1 MSDINNRVKIQ
12 NIIESQIPSFL
23 NEDSPLFKEFLN
35 QYYISQEHPTGIADI
50 IANLDR
56 YKDLQTYNNELFF
69 TLFVPCTLTEQLLT
83 FDDEIQVNHTIG
95 FPSSYGL
102 LKIGNE
108 IITYTGKT
116 GTSFTGCS
124 RGFSG
129 IDETNN
135 LTNSSILNFVSTQAS
150 DHSLGS
156 TVVNLNL
163 GFYQEL
169 FKKFKSQFLPGFEN
183 RNFIP
188 QVKIKNILS
197 RAVDFYTTKGT
208 DTSYKILFKVLFNS
222 EISLIKPQDYILRP
236 SDDNYFVTRNILVE
250 KVNGSDPLL
259 IQGAD
264 RASLFQ
270 DNGEVGS
277 ASASIYSIEYRPVDE
292 KDLYEIYL
300 DSTSFISN
308 FTTTKKTNITKSA
321 SAFSNTIYVD
331 STVGYPKSGTI
342 FMKGGNTAN
351 GTLTLTYTDKTNT
364 QFLGVSG
371 LIVDAEYG
379 DEVFESNFV
388 YTYDKNNEKIEFRL
402 INVIGEVEYQ
412 NTSNLLVNDKIAL
425 SSFGAELSDKP
436 EFYSWLYNVSTNHKI
451 RTIRKSGD
459 TSGKIYT
466 IVFYDNLSLYIG
478 QKIKLINP
486 DVSNDTEIDGQVV
499 NIISKNTV
507 EVSSNLDA
515 TSKTLLKEIIVLGES
530 DRNHTPSVNN
540 IPVAIQN
547 TYINDSYT
555 SFYVAASGVPN
566 YPLYAKNQVIRTSTP
581 SGVGKTDTLET
592 NIVHNFYTGEKIYY
606 FPSSNSGIKTGIYH
620 VTAIGDNKDSKQVK
634 LSLSKSDLYS
644 NVYINFD
651 RNITSDSFV
660 KLDYENKEV
669 LNQKIFK
676 KFNYI
681 KGDST
686 LKQVADRTTNNRQI
700 GILANG
706 VEVYSPTLFDENI
719 YYGKI
724 DGITVTNSGRGYDV
738 INPPELEITD
748 VSGKNAKGYVNIV
761 GSLSEVKIVT
771 PGVGY
776 QIKPKLTLVGGNGT
790 GAIVEPNLVKSK
802 ITSGFKGD
810 GSGVNPTSNVITF
823 AQKHNFDDGEEISYD
838 SNFNAQISPLKTN
851 ANYYAGVI
859 SPTQIKL
866 YERLEDALKKNN
878 EINLVGISSGFHSF
892 RTLKSKNTITEVRV
906 KNSGSGYSNKSIK
919 VPATLAFDGKTNG
932 VNTFDHYIFAKN
944 HRLKDKD
951 VLRYSTTGT
960 AISGLSTTSEY
971 VATVLDG
978 DTFKLS
984 AIGVGTQFYDVNYE
998 NKRYIKFN
1006 SLGIGTHT
1014 FSYPPIRLVVETLSG
1029 IGATSVIEPQFEPI
1043 VLGSIESV
1051 FVENTGVGYG
1061 VSNIVN
1067 FHRRPDVKIKPLISE
1082 ALLKPIVLN
1091 GTIVDIQFLSYG
1103 SGYNNG
1109 IDIIVNGKGSFAD
1122 IRPVI
1127 ENGRLVAVNIAN
1139 GGINY
1144 DKDTTSIT
1152 IQRRGIDAKFIADI
1166 FEWKINQVEK
1176 NKKLLEVQ
1184 DEAFIVPS
1192 KNKDLG
1198 LQIINFYAPKLLRKT
1213 IKDHIDDSN
1222 REAPDSVHSPIIGWA
1237 YDGNPI
1243 YGPYGQVGSQIQKIR
1258 SSYTKRVE
1266 PDNQLRPNLPDGFFV
1281 QDFYYDRAIG
1291 DLDEHNG
1298 RFCKTPDFPN
1308 GIYAYFAT
1316 IDNSAISIPEFPYII
1331 GNYFRDY
1338 VIPENYASRFNQD
1351 IDLEE
1356 LKLIRNIGPYYIN
1369 SGNSS
1374 YSLISN
1380 TDKKYKQE
1388 FTVTKTLA
1396 SSIDDIQIYSQG
1408 DNYKVGD
1415 NVIFDNKGSGGSG
1428 ASAAVSR
1435 VKGKSI
1441 KNISVGIKTS
1451 LDVSFYTYGTNVV
1464 GITQEAH
1471 GLTTNDRIT
1480 ISAISNSNYSYL
1492 EGIKNIFVS
1501 QKTVGLST
1509 NIDVLQVTGE
1519 TTSIIVND
1527 VSGFEIDDFISIGNE
1542 ILKITNILTDKSQLT
1557 VNRLQNTGVHTV
1569 GIDSVRLLPRKFTF
1583 TVPEQK
1589 FVVKKNSIVYFNP
1602 KTFVGFGSTG
1612 TNYTLSDQTNLTVPS
1627 RSIYIKDHNF
1637 ITGQAVKYNVGI
1649 AGTGMLASNTITQGD
1664 AFRLADNQTVYIVN
1678 RGQDYIGLSTVGY
1691 TTSSGI
1697 GSSLSSL
1704 YFFDDISV
1712 TGLAHSLTTVY
1723 EKILG
1728 KVENFSLNVETTEN
1742 HGLSDLD
1749 KINFNLLPRLTDK
1762 FRLRYDTSI
1771 RKITT
1776 ELKTFDTAVAI
1787 STSTSE
1793 IYLPGNNYSTGDK
1806 IVYYNSGNTSIGGL
1820 INNQTYYIIKQKPDY
1835 IKLSEFYVTAKSGL
1849 NIPFTTTGTGVQSIA
1864 LINPPLQATK
1874 GNYIEFD
1881 LSDSSL
1887 SGMDLKLYKDGNIL
1901 IEVESYKYSRNSIDA
1916 GVSGAKLVID
1926 TSDKSITNTLFYNL
1940 IPLSPSVLEKYQISI
1955 DKEVIGHNK
1964 ITLNPS
1970 VYSENYP
1977 IISTG
1982 STTFKFILNQK
1993 PEYFSYSVNSGI
2005 TTIFYDTDSANAVGP
2020 ISKIKL
2026 NFGGKGYKKIPAIRS
2041 VDSQNGKAA
2050 ILKASSNTIG
2060 KIDYI
2065 ERVKDGFDYPTDP
2078 TLKPVLSVPTVCQIK
2093 NISRVDSVGIITG
2106 GKNYNISPTLKV
2118 IGNDNIKLKAN
2129 IQGGTVTSVS
2139 ILENVNNLSSPLSVI
2154 ATRNSNG
2161 YDIDDIVYN
2170 PVTNEVTLE
2179 LVNNDNQIYPL
2190 ITTQYGNTETVFP
2203 FKVGDN
2209 VFVENCR
2216 ITNTSTKN
2224 NYNSSNHSYKFF
2236 KITGISTSN
2245 YTITYSM
2252 NGISNNLGEYTTDN
2266 NYGFVVN
2273 EKDMAKF
2280 EMNLADDLGYLS
2292 GENVI
2297 GYDSNGFS
2305 VFSAVVMESGWNNEI
2320 NQLRLIDSKGE
2331 LEVGNRLLGTR
2342 SLLNGVVENVNQF
2355 NLISSLNVTREKIN
2369 DFTDKIGYLNDFQQ
2383 RISDNNYYQKFSYA
2397 IKSQIPYDTWKE
2409 PVRSLIHPAGFKE
2422 FSDLDIIGKASN
2434 NMKVGIGDSSLNV
2447 LINIDSVESMY
2458 NRYNFSMVTEDE
2470 LLPDGSIERVFFPT
2484 GVSLKSFIL
2493 SRTNKVLPIDDISGQ
2508 FTGFTTTTGGQIV
2521 GLTTFKLK
2529 NRGTPLFYREFQ
2541 GNDSSVIDLTNDRFK
2556 LRNHNFQ
2563 SGQKLFYNVVKA
2575 DGTATVGVNT
2585 TVDAGFSYPGISTYF
2600 DSPILSFDSSTLK
2613 MSSN

>member
-12 NIIESQIPSFL
+12 NIVESQVPSFL

-69 TLFVPCTLTEQLLT
+69 TLFVPCTLTSDLLT

-102 LKIGNE
+102 LKIDNE

-116 GTSFTGCS
+116 STSFIGCS

-129 IDETNN
+129 IDELNN
-135 LTNSSILNFVSTQAS
+135 LTTSNILNFSTTQAS
-150 DHSLGS
+150 DHAFGS
-156 TVVNLNL
+156 TVNNLNL

-169 FKKFKSQFLPGFEN
+169 FRKFKTQFLPGFEN
-183 RNFIP
+183 RTFIP
-188 QVKIKNILS
+188 QIKIKNILS

-208 DTSYKILFKVLFNS
+208 DTSYKILFKILFNS

-236 SDDNYFVTRNILVE
+236 SDDNFFVTRNILVE
-250 KVNGSDPLL
+250 KINGSDPLL
-259 IQGAD
+259 IKGPD

-270 DNGEVGS
+270 DNGEVES

-292 KDLYEIYL
+292 KDLYEMYL

-308 FTTTKKTNITKSA
+308 FVSTKKTNITKEVD
-321 SAFSNTIYVD
+321 AFSSTIYVD
-331 STVGYPKSGTI
+331 STIGFPKSGTI
-342 FMKGGNTAN
+342 LVKGANTAN
-351 GTLTLTYTDKTNT
+351 GTITLTYTDKTNT

-371 LIVDAEYG
+371 IIVGLKYG

-402 INVIGEVEYQ
+402 INVIGEVQYQ
-412 NTSNLLVNDKIAL
+412 NTSNLFVNDKIAL
-425 SSFGAELSDKP
+425 SSFGAELSDRP
-436 EFYSWLYNVSTNHKI
+436 EFYSWLYNVTTNHKI
-451 RTIRKSGD
+451 KSIAKSGD

-466 IVFYDNLSLYIG
+466 IVFYDNVKLYVG
-478 QKIKLINP
+478 QKVRLINP
-486 DVSNDTEIDGQVV
+486 DVSNDQEIDGEVV

-515 TSKTLLKEIIVLGES
+515 TKKTLLKEVIILGSS

-555 SFYVAASGVPN
+555 SFYVAASGIPN
-566 YPLYAKNQVIRTSTP
+566 YPLYAKNQRINTSTS
-581 SGVGKTDTLET
+581 SGAGRTDVLET
-592 NIVHNFYTGEKIYY
+592 DIVHNFYTGEKIYY
-606 FPSSNSGIKTGIYH
+606 FPDSNSGIKTGIYH
-620 VTAIGDNKDSKQVK
+620 VTAVGDNKDSKQIK

-644 NVYINFD
+644 GVYVNFD
-651 RNITSDSFV
+651 RTITSDSFV
-660 KLDYENKEV
+660 KLDYENKSV
-669 LNQKIFK
+669 LNQKLFK
-676 KFNYI
+676 KFNYV

-700 GILANG
+700 GILVNG
-706 VEVYSPTLFDENI
+706 TEIYSPTLFDENI
-719 YYGKI
+719 YYGKL
-724 DGITVTNSGRGYDV
+724 DGVTVTNQGKGYDV

-748 VSGKNAKGYVNIV
+748 VSGKDAKGYVNIV
-761 GSLSEVKIVT
+761 GGLSEVKIVT

-776 QIKPKLTLVGGNGT
+776 QIKPKITLVGGNGT
-790 GAIVEPNLVKSK
+790 GAVVEPNLVKSK
-802 ITSGFKGD
+802 INAGFKGD
-810 GSGVNPTSNVITF
+810 GSGVNPTTNTIIFS
-823 AQKHNFDDGEEISYD
+823 QKHNFDDGEEISYN
-838 SNFNAQISPLKTN
+838 SNFNAQITPLKTN
-851 ANYYAGVI
+851 ANYYAGVV

-866 YERLEDALKKNN
+866 YERLEDALKKTN

-892 RTLKSKNTITEVRV
+892 ITLKSKNTITEVRV
-906 KNSGSGYSNKSIK
+906 KNSGSGYSNRTIK
-919 VPATLAFDGKTNG
+919 IPSTLAFDGKTNG
-932 VNTFDHYIFAKN
+932 VNTFDHYVFAKN
-944 HRLKDKD
+944 HRLKDRD

-960 AISGLSTTSEY
+960 VISGLSTTSEY
-971 VATVLDG
+971 VVTVLDS

-984 AIGVGTQFYDVNYE
+984 SIGIGTQFFDVNYE
-998 NKRYIKFN
+998 NKRYVKFN
-1006 SLGIGTHT
+1006 SLGTGTHT

-1029 IGATSVIEPQFEPI
+1029 IGATSIIEPQFEPI

-1051 FVENTGVGYG
+1051 FLENSGVGYG

-1067 FHRRPDVKIKPLISE
+1067 FHRRPDVRIKPLISE

-1103 SGYNNG
+1103 SGYDKG
-1109 IDIIVNGKGSFAD
+1109 IDIIVNGRGSFAD

-1127 ENGRLVAVNIAN
+1127 ENGRIVAVNIAN
-1139 GGINY
+1139 GGIGY

-1152 IQRRGIDAKFIADI
+1152 IKRRGIDAKFIADI

-1192 KNKDLG
+1192 KNKDFG
-1198 LQIINFYAPKLLRKT
+1198 LQPVNFYAPRLLRKT

-1222 REAPDSVHSPIIGWA
+1222 RESPDSVHSPIIGWA

-1266 PDNQLRPNLPDGFFV
+1266 PNKNLRPNLPDGFFA

-1298 RFCKTPDFPN
+1298 RFCKTPDFPD

-1316 IDNSAISIPEFPYII
+1316 IDNSAISVPEFPYII

-1338 VIPENYASRFNQD
+1338 VIPENYSSRFNQD
-1351 IDLEE
+1351 IDLNN
-1356 LKLIRNIGPYYIN
+1356 LNLIRNIGPYYVN
-1369 SGNSS
+1369 SGNSN
-1374 YSLISN
+1374 YDLISN

-1388 FTVTKTLA
+1388 FTVTKTLS
-1396 SSIDDIQIYSQG
+1396 SSIDEIQIYSPG
-1408 DNYKVGD
+1408 SDYKVGD
-1415 NVIFDNKGSGGSG
+1415 NIVFNNSGTNGSG

-1435 VKGKSI
+1435 IKGKPI
-1441 KNISVGIKTS
+1441 KNINVGVKTC
-1451 LDVSFYTYGTNVV
+1451 LDVSFYTYGNNVV

-1471 GLTTNDRIT
+1471 GLLTGDKIT

-1492 EGIKNIFVS
+1492 EGIKDIFVS
-1501 QKTVGLST
+1501 QKTVGIST
-1509 NIDVLQVTGE
+1509 DIDVLQVTGE
-1519 TTSIIVND
+1519 STSILVND
-1527 VSGFEIDDFISIGNE
+1527 VSGFEVDDFVSIGNE
-1542 ILKITNILTDKSQLT
+1542 ILKITNIFPEKSQLN
-1557 VNRLQNTGVHTV
+1557 VDRLQNTGVHTV
-1569 GIDSVRLLPRKFTF
+1569 GIDSVKLLPRKFVF
-1583 TVPEQK
+1583 SVPEQK
-1589 FVVKKNSIVYFNP
+1589 FVVKNNSVTYFNP

-1612 TNYTLSDQTNLTVPS
+1612 TNYTLPDQTNLNVPS
-1627 RSIYIKDHNF
+1627 RSIYIKDHSF
-1637 ITGQAVKYNVGI
+1637 HTGQLVKYNVGI
-1649 AGTGMLASNTITQGD
+1649 AGTGILVSNTITQGD
-1664 AFRLADNQTVYIVN
+1664 SFRLQDNQNVYIIN
-1678 RGQDYIGLSTVGY
+1678 RGQDYIGISTVGY

-1697 GSSLSSL
+1697 GSSLNSL
-1704 YFFDDISV
+1704 YLFDDISV
-1712 TGLAHSLTTVY
+1712 TGLAHSLTTTY

-1728 KVENFSLNVETTEN
+1728 KVENFSLNVETLET
-1742 HGLSDLD
+1742 HGLSNLD
-1749 KINFNLLPRLTDK
+1749 KISFNLLPRLTDRFK
-1762 FRLRYDTSI
+1762 LRYDTNI

-1776 ELKTFDTAVAI
+1776 ELKTFDTSVAI
-1787 STSTSE
+1787 STATSE
-1793 IYLPGNNYSTGDK
+1793 IYLPGNTYSTGDK
-1806 IVYYNSGNTSIGGL
+1806 IVYYNNGNSTIGGL
-1820 INNQTYYIIKQKPDY
+1820 THNQTYYVIKQKPDY
-1835 IKLSEFYVTAKSGL
+1835 IKLSEFYVSAKSGL
-1849 NIPFTTTGTGVQSIA
+1849 NIPFTSQGSGVQAIA

-1874 GNYIEFD
+1874 GNFIEFD

-1901 IEVESYKYSRNSIDA
+1901 IEVESYKYTRSAIDA
-1916 GVSGAKLVID
+1916 GVSGARLVID

-1940 IPLSPSVLEKYQISI
+1940 IPVSPNILEKYQISI
-1955 DKEVIGHNK
+1955 DKEVVGYNK

-1977 IISTG
+1977 IVSTG
-1982 STTFKFILNQK
+1982 TTSFKFILNQK
-1993 PEYFSYSVNSGI
+1993 PEYFSYSTNSGI
-2005 TTIFYDTDSANAVGP
+2005 TTIFYDTDSKNTSGP

-2026 NFGGKGYKKIPAIRS
+2026 NFGGKGYKKIPSIVS
-2041 VDSQNGKAA
+2041 IDTLNGKDA
-2050 ILKASSNTIG
+2050 ILKAASSTIG

-2078 TLKPVLSVPTVCQIK
+2078 TLKPVLSVPTVCQVK
-2093 NISRVDSVGIITG
+2093 NISRVDYIGIVTG
-2106 GKNYNISPTLKV
+2106 GKGYNIAPSLTV
-2118 IGNDNIKLKAN
+2118 IGNDRIKLRAN
-2129 IQGGTVTSVS
+2129 IQGGTVSSVDV
-2139 ILENVNNLSSPLSVI
+2139 LENVTNLSSPLQVF

-2161 YDIDDIVYN
+2161 YDIDDIAYN
-2170 PVTNEVTLE
+2170 PSTNEVTLE
-2179 LVNNDNQIYPL
+2179 LVNSDNQVYPL
-2190 ITTQYGNTETVFP
+2190 ITGQYGTQNVVFP
-2203 FKVGDN
+2203 FKVGDK

-2216 ITNTSTKN
+2216 ITNPGQKN
-2224 NYNSSNHSYKFF
+2224 NYNSSNHGYTLFTL
-2236 KITGISTSN
+2236 TGISTTN

-2252 NGISNNLGEYTTDN
+2252 NGISSNLGEYTTDN
-2266 NYGFVVN
+2266 NYGFVIN
-2273 EKDMAKF
+2273 EKDIAKF
-2280 EMNLADDLGYLS
+2280 EMKLADDLGYLS

-2297 GYDSNGFS
+2297 GYDSNGVA
-2305 VFSAVVMESGWNNEI
+2305 VFSAVVMESGWDNAI

-2342 SLLNGVVENVNQF
+2342 SLLNGVIENVNQF

-2397 IKSQIPYDTWKE
+2397 IKSQIPYDIWKE
-2409 PVRSLIHPAGFKE
+2409 PVRSLVHPAGFKE

-2434 NMKVGIGDSSLNV
+2434 NMKVGVGDSSLNV
-2447 LINIDSVESMY
+2447 LINVDSVESMY

-2470 LLPDGSIERVFFPT
+2470 LLPDGSIERMFFPT
-2484 GVSLKSFIL
+2484 GVSLKSYIL
-2493 SRTNKVLPIDDISGQ
+2493 SRTNKVIPIDDISGQ

-2541 GNDSSVIDLTNDRFK
+2541 GNDASVIDLSNDKFK
-2556 LRNHNFQ
+2556 LRNNNFQ
-2563 SGQKLFYNVVKA
+2563 SGQKLFYSVVKA
-2575 DGTATVGVNT
+2575 DGTASVGVNT
-2585 TVDAGFSYPGISTYF
+2585 VFDSGFSYPGISSYF
-2600 DSPILSFDSSTLK
+2600 DSPIFSFDSSTSK